1 VGYAGYIQ
9 LTTGNE
15 ATDLV
20 ITMFSAVLGVVFV
33 GMGYGVRP
41 KKAVP
46 TQPPLPE
53 PLEPSVAPKSAQTKP
68 EKKPRKNAVRKRRP
82 KKKTWTNSPLFV
94 EGLRLFFAVFNR
106 VFVSFLQGFF
116 NAKTLLGI
124 GCPFFAASE
133 SWNDEIVTVLIT

>member
-1 VGYAGYIQ
+1 MRYDYGLYFIALMCFVLAGFLFMGYAGYIQ
-9 LTTGNE
+9 LTSGDE

-53 PLEPSVAPKSAQTKP
+53 PSVASKPAQAKS
-68 EKKPRKNAVRKRRP
+68 EKKPRKKAVRKRRP
-82 KKKTWTNSPLFV
+82 KKKT
-94 EGLRLFFAVFNR
+94 
-106 VFVSFLQGFF
+106 
-116 NAKTLLGI
+116 
-124 GCPFFAASE
+124 
-133 SWNDEIVTVLIT
+133 